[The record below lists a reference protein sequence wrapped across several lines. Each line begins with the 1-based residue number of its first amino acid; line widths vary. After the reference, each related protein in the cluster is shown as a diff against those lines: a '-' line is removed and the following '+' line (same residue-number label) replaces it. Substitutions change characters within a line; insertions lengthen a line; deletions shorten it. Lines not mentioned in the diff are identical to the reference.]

1 MHHAGWMRVLFAG
14 AILAGGIVLETTSG
28 ASATTATPAIAQPTW
43 VTLVPGQI
51 PPVGVSDLTGIS
63 CIAADDCTAVGS
75 VPLDYGGLW
84 SPIAEHWNGT
94 TWSGVAMPSGTGT
107 QALGNQLFGV
117 SCTSTSFC
125 VAVGVVID
133 QWDGTTWSAGP
144 ALPPQ
149 NFLNAVS
156 CTSSSMCMAVGRQP
170 LGPSDVQGTL
180 VQQWNGATW
189 SVVPS
194 PNQGVGLNNA
204 LTGVSCISSEFCV
217 AVGAASNGTVD
228 QTLVEEWNGATWS
241 IVSSP
246 NTASDQNN
254 DLYGVSCSS
263 ATDCA
268 AVGGAPNGLAEQTLI
283 VQWDGAAWSIVPSPN
298 TGPTLDNELGGVSCV
313 SASSCQATG
322 TATDA
327 EGKNAMSLFEAWD
340 GTSWSLAPVQAAGVA
355 GDGISCLSS
364 TQCFAVGWYEAIDVL
379 YTAGYWEVASDGGIF
394 DFGAAQFY
402 GSMGGQHLNARIVGM
417 AATPDRKGYWEVAS
431 DGGVFSFGDA
441 HFYGST
447 GSLELN
453 QPIVGMAPTP
463 DGKGYWLVAADGGIF
478 AFGDAP
484 YLGSTGGV
492 HLNQPVVGIAATT
505 DGQGYWLVASDGG
518 IFAFGDAHFGGS
530 MGGQHLNAPIVG
542 MAATPDNG
550 YWEEASDGGI
560 FAFGAAFYGSSGNIH
575 LNAPVVAMVATPDGN
590 GYWNVASDGG
600 IFSFGTAV
608 FEGSEGGQ
616 PLNAPIVGAASAGLL
631 G

>member
-1 MHHAGWMRVLFAG
+1 MVRRPQSEPRSRPQQCADRCVLHIVRVLCRRRCGVQRDRRPDARRGG
-14 AILAGGIVLETTSG
+14 A
-28 ASATTATPAIAQPTW
+28 
-43 VTLVPGQI
+43 
-51 PPVGVSDLTGIS
+51 
-63 CIAADDCTAVGS
+63 
-75 VPLDYGGLW
+75 
-84 SPIAEHWNGT
+84 
-94 TWSGVAMPSGTGT
+94 
-107 QALGNQLFGV
+107 
-117 SCTSTSFC
+117 
-125 VAVGVVID
+125 
-133 QWDGTTWSAGP
+133 
-144 ALPPQ
+144 
-149 NFLNAVS
+149 
-156 CTSSSMCMAVGRQP
+156 
-170 LGPSDVQGTL
+170 
-180 VQQWNGATW
+180 
-189 SVVPS
+189 
-194 PNQGVGLNNA
+194 
-204 LTGVSCISSEFCV
+204 
-217 AVGAASNGTVD
+217 
-228 QTLVEEWNGATWS
+228 NGATWS

-327 EGKNAMSLFEAWD
+327 EGKNTMSLFEAWD

-478 AFGDAP
+478 TFGDAP

-518 IFAFGDAHFGGS
+518 IFAFGDAHFDGS
-530 MGGQHLNAPIVG
+530 MGGQTPEPIRSWG
-542 MAATPDNG
+542 WPPRPTTAATGRWPPTG
-550 YWEEASDGGI
+550 ASSPSEHAPSTVPPATYISTPRSSRSWPRLMETGTGTLP
-560 FAFGAAFYGSSGNIH
+560 ATAASSVSGPPSSRAQKEGNRSTPPSLERRPPACLGSRFGFPAS
-575 LNAPVVAMVATPDGN
+575 APVRR
-590 GYWNVASDGG
+590 
-600 IFSFGTAV
+600 
-608 FEGSEGGQ
+608 
-616 PLNAPIVGAASAGLL
+616 VGAAVRPAGGRVSGSLVIVDHGSEKWIVVL
-631 G
+631 GRFRCKDTPAPWLALRAIAGSGSWRTRRRRGRIQAVRLDRGSDCVSHEPPGHQVRRRRGC